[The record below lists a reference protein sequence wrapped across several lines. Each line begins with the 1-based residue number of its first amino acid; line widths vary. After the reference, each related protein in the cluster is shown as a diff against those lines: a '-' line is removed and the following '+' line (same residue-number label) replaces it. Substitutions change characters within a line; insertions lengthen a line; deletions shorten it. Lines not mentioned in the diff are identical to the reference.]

1 MPVNRRDDDEA
12 REEPPVEW
20 HNKTSTLL
28 GASLAGLLAIALV
41 VMLISYVARQFSE
54 PEQAPL
60 NYIPPPASSAG
71 GTRSATSTTTGT
83 ITSTSP
89 PMTSDINPGET
100 TTTSESTTR
109 PSTRPPRTRETDA
122 NEGDEGDDGEAE
134 TTTRSRP
141 RTNVTRTLYPG
152 T

>member
-1 MPVNRRDDDEA
+1 MNRRDDDEA
-12 REEPPVEW
+12 RDEPPVEW

-28 GASLAGLLAIALV
+28 GASVAGLLAIALV
-41 VMLISYVARQFSE
+41 VVLISYVARQFSE

-60 NYIPPPASSAG
+60 NYIPPPASSASA
-71 GTRSATSTTTGT
+71 TRSATSTTTGT

-89 PMTSDINPGET
+89 PITSDINPGET

-122 NEGDEGDDGEAE
+122 DEGDEGEEDE

>member
-12 REEPPVEW
+12 RDEPPVEW
-20 HNKTSTLL
+20 HNQTSTLL
-28 GASLAGLLAIALV
+28 GASVAGLLAIGLL
-41 VMLISYVARQFSE
+41 VMLISYVAGQFSE
-54 PEQAPL
+54 PDQAPL
-60 NYIPPPASSAG
+60 NYIPPPRSSA
-71 GTRSATSTTTGT
+71 SATESETSTTTGT

-100 TTTSESTTR
+100 TATTTESTTR
-109 PSTRPPRTRETDA
+109 PSTRPPRTRETEEDEDA
-122 NEGDEGDDGEAE
+122 DEEE